1 MKLTQLL
8 GLQPSRLLDPW
19 VLPDLHEILCWG
31 QGGAYAIS
39 WHRLNATLPLTAI
52 RVTCTGS
59 CGVSTKAN
67 DGAWVVEESY
77 FNSSLSLADKGECG
91 SQQ

>member
-1 MKLTQLL
+1 M
-8 GLQPSRLLDPW
+8 
-19 VLPDLHEILCWG
+19 
-31 QGGAYAIS
+31 
-39 WHRLNATLPLTAI
+39 
-52 RVTCTGS
+52 GS

-91 SQQ
+91 SQQPSQGQPLTGGGQPVPSPPSSRLLDSHFLGVGGL